1 MRCGGLRLS
10 CPISIRMRNTLARW
24 CLSYPAA
31 MFYCLTA
38 YGLHETLE
46 APAGVSTIIA
56 LLAHAL
62 FLSSLGMWVVA
73 DARHRQVNIPYDFD
87 SLVFFTWWF
96 AAPLYL
102 FYTRGWRAFAVL
114 GLFILL
120 YLGAALLCNIPSML
134 RSMDR

>member
-1 MRCGGLRLS
+1 MLRPLR
-10 CPISIRMRNTLARW
+10 SIPRW
-24 CLSYPAA
+24 FLSYPAA

-38 YGLHETLE
+38 YGLHEARD
-46 APAGVSTIIA
+46 APTGVQAIVA

-62 FLSSLGMWVVA
+62 FLSSLGMWVLA
-73 DARHRQVNIPYDFD
+73 DARKRQLNLPYDFD
-87 SLVFFTWWF
+87 SLVFFTWWL

-120 YLGAALLCNIPSML
+120 YLGAALVSNIPSML
-134 RSMDR
+134 SPMDH